1 MIPRHIIRDH
11 RRGVPFKIE
20 ADSELRA
27 FVDDLLP
34 HCTFAE
40 VAAECV
46 KRFGKERA
54 PGHSAV
60 HRYWLRRRSSPAAT
74 G

>member
-1 MIPRHIIRDH
+1 MIARHIIRDH
-11 RRGVPFKIE
+11 RPGLLKIE
-20 ADSELRA
+20 TDPALRA

-46 KRFGKERA
+46 KRFGKKRA
-54 PGHSAV
+54 PGHSTV
-60 HRYWLRRRSSPAAT
+60 HRYWRRRQSPPAAA